1 MPRPKKSVVTV
12 EEKKGGATA
21 PPVTPPPSTNG
32 AGAYRLKHNV
42 VFRGRIYSAGQE
54 IELSEQE
61 KEVLLPFLEV

>member
-12 EEKKGGATA
+12 EEDKGGAPA
-21 PPVTPPPSTNG
+21 PPAVPPSEHG
-32 AGAYRLKHNV
+32 GGVYKLKHNV

-61 KEVLLPFLEV
+61 KEALLSFLEV